1 MTGQAPVSE
10 MQSGS
15 SRPGGRT
22 REVWV
27 LAEHLEG
34 HVSAVTYETA
44 ALAAN
49 VAAVL
54 DGKVSVVV
62 LGESAGSLALEIA
75 GRSGSDTV
83 GVITPGFPECLSE
96 TSRWVLGRR
105 SALHGP
111 PSFLLVPHTPAGWDL
126 APSLAVD
133 LQASC
138 ITSVTDFLDDNGPVF
153 SRQTFHGKLIEH
165 LRPAGD
171 RPAVI
176 TVMPGAFRTDGPLP
190 AQAGRVRL
198 HEMVPPAPAVRRTGR
213 KHAPPDTPRLKDAEV
228 IVAAGRG
235 VGGPEHLANVR
246 TLAGLFPHSA
256 LGASRPLC
264 DRGWLP
270 LHHQVGMTGQTVSP
284 RLYIACGISGAVQHT
299 MGIRH
304 ADLIVSINT
313 DPDAL
318 FCRTAHCCVLEDL
331 QGFLPVLIDKILER
345 RK

>member
-1 MTGQAPVSE
+1 
-10 MQSGS
+10 
-15 SRPGGRT
+15 
-22 REVWV
+22 V
-27 LAEHLEG
+27 LAEHLDG
-34 HVSAVTYETA
+34 RVSAVTYEIAAVAANIAA
-44 ALAAN
+44 AL
-49 VAAVL
+49 
-54 DGKVSVVV
+54 DGQVSMVV
-62 LGESAGSLALEIA
+62 LGESADSLAREIA

-83 GVITPGFPECLSE
+83 GVITPGSSECLSE
-96 TSRWVLGRR
+96 TSRWVLGQL

-126 APSLAVD
+126 APALAVD

-138 ITSVTDFLDDNGPVF
+138 ITSVTDFLEDSGPVF

-165 LRPAGD
+165 LRPSGD

-176 TVMPGAFRTDGPLP
+176 TVMPGAFRADGFLP
-190 AQAGRVRL
+190 ARAGSVRL

-213 KHAPPDTPRLKDAEV
+213 RHPPPDTPRLKEAEV

-235 VGGPEHLANVR
+235 VGAPEHLASVR

-270 LHHQVGMTGQTVSP
+270 LQHQVGMTGQTVSP

-313 DPDAL
+313 DPDAP

-331 QGFLPVLIDKILER
+331 HVFLPVLIDKIR
-345 RK
+345 AGRK